1 MCAFFNEKSVR
12 VLPCIIPDCVC
23 FPHFH
28 FQDLSVAQRRA
39 ERKVVR
45 ERRVYH
51 LPDSDSVN
59 IDEVFNMLEDAGEI
73 GGKKVQKTYVKTF
86 L

>member
-1 MCAFFNEKSVR
+1 M
-12 VLPCIIPDCVC
+12 
-23 FPHFH
+23 
-28 FQDLSVAQRRA
+28 
-39 ERKVVR
+39 R